1 MQFPL
6 RDFKVHLQKC
16 EKRWKN
22 DEGKKPKRERRPL
35 PPEPQLPNNQEVTP
49 FIPEE
54 QLKLL
59 NDLAAHVWK
68 SRSLERCTTCGR
80 TFNRDQLEK
89 HRRACHGRK
98 DSAAFGR
105 STHSYKSSVE
115 AIQKAADKRK
125 ADQEW
130 SKPQSRGSM
139 RARQARVE
147 SRLQVP
153 KPWGSAKALTRL
165 LKTER
170 SAEITTDS
178 RAKPKTLRRLIEE
191 RKEKERGKYGA
202 WKTTGK
208 RIDRTTHK
216 SQNLD
221 EFTQM
226 ASGSSFPPPPPFSN
240 HVNPA
245 WQGEKERKKHSR
257 PKPNEV
263 QLKERIAELERTQT
277 QLLSHLESIESKIG
291 ALQSEE
297 PLVHGQIF
305 SDLMVPEAIR

>member
-1 MQFPL
+1 M
-6 RDFKVHLQKC
+6 VYHHLKQ
-16 EKRWKN
+16 E
-22 DEGKKPKRERRPL
+22 RE
-35 PPEPQLPNNQEVTP
+35 
-49 FIPEE
+49 
-54 QLKLL
+54 KLL
-59 NDLAAHVWK
+59 
-68 SRSLERCTTCGR
+68 
-80 TFNRDQLEK
+80 
-89 HRRACHGRK
+89 
-98 DSAAFGR
+98 
-105 STHSYKSSVE
+105 
-115 AIQKAADKRK
+115 
-125 ADQEW
+125 
-130 SKPQSRGSM
+130 
-139 RARQARVE
+139 
-147 SRLQVP
+147 
-153 KPWGSAKALTRL
+153 
-165 LKTER
+165 
-170 SAEITTDS
+170 
-178 RAKPKTLRRLIEE
+178 
-191 RKEKERGKYGA
+191 KEKERGKYGA

-208 RIDRTTHK
+208 RIDRATHK

-221 EFTQM
+221 EFTKM